1 MEMGEVGNGGKRSLP
16 QMSKVTKSKSRVGTI
31 KMGLITGEQNV
42 INSNFNINRQ

>member
-1 MEMGEVGNGGKRSLP
+1 MGNGGKRSLP